1 MLKNRIKV
9 KLCGLT
15 RAEDARQAV
24 DLGVDAI
31 GMILHADSP
40 RLISPQQ
47 AQLIRAEV
55 PALVTLVGVFVNAT
69 IEKINSFAGQVGLD
83 LIQLHG
89 DESNE
94 FAERLDRP
102 FIKAIRV
109 QSRQQLERDI
119 DCFPGARALLLDPY
133 LPGQHG
139 GTGQQLDLSMWPSKS
154 RQKLI
159 LAGGLNSAN
168 IKQCCQ
174 STQPYAVDLN
184 SGVESSDGIK
194 DMSLLKSTL
203 KQLGR

>member
-1 MLKNRIKV
+1 M

-40 RLISPQQ
+40 RLISAQQ

-55 PALVTLVGVFVNAT
+55 PALVTLVGVFVNCAV
-69 IEKINSFAGQVGLD
+69 EKINRLADQIGLD

-89 DESNE
+89 EESNT

-102 FIKAIRV
+102 FVKAIRV
-109 QSRQQLERDI
+109 RSKQQLEQEI
-119 DCFPGARALLLDPY
+119 DNFPGARALLLDPY
-133 LPGQHG
+133 LSGHHG
-139 GTGQQLDLSMWPSKS
+139 GTGQQLDLSLWPSNS

-159 LAGGLNSAN
+159 LAGGLSAEN

-174 STQPYAVDLN
+174 STKPYAVDIN
-184 SGVESSDGIK
+184 SGVESSAGIK